1 MADFSVYG
9 RYGNGFDVALRTIYR
24 PDWIHQNH
32 YDMRKRIIATAILY
46 FAFLAA
52 VVALAGCNSIR
63 EWTSREPATINT
75 SFSVANTLLATRSES
90 RPDTNSFILNIRN
103 SGGDVIYNGLYG
115 LKPAEMTIPAGAY
128 TLSVISEEFD
138 APAWE
143 TPVYGDSVDIVVAS
157 GETANVSFVCRM
169 LNTGVRIRMSERY
182 LSKYPGS
189 LVVEQDGGALSYT
202 YGEQR
207 FGYFCAGNATFKG
220 TDSKGAQEV
229 LFSKN
234 FNAGDMLTLSLDATS
249 VDSRQSVSISV
260 DTTRNW
266 CYEAVVVGRYAGDNG
281 DGKTAATAFSPSAA
295 QSHVGET
302 AWVWGYIVGGDLSS
316 SAISFEPPFTKAT
329 NLAIAE
335 SPVCTTRSE
344 CLSVELASGSEIR
357 NGINLTDH
365 PEMLGRKVA
374 IQGTI
379 TASYLGLVGLKSV
392 KDYSVD

>member
-1 MADFSVYG
+1 MKKKILAF
-9 RYGNGFDVALRTIYR
+9 
-24 PDWIHQNH
+24 
-32 YDMRKRIIATAILY
+32 AILY
-46 FAFLAA
+46 FAYLAA
-52 VVALAGCNSIR
+52 VATLAGCDSLR
-63 EWTSREPATINT
+63 DDTSREPAVIST
-75 SFSVANTLLATRSES
+75 SFCVANTLLATRAGSA
-90 RPDTNSFILNIRN
+90 DTNSFILSIRN
-103 SGGDVIYNGLYG
+103 SGGDVIYDGLYG
-115 LKPAEMTIPAGAY
+115 LKPAEISIPAGAY
-128 TLSVISEEFD
+128 NLSVVSENFN

-182 LSKYPGS
+182 LSKFPGS
-189 LVVEQDGGALSYT
+189 LVVEQENGSLSYSHN
-202 YGEQR
+202 EQR

-220 TDSKGAQEV
+220 TDSKGAQDV
-229 LFSKN
+229 LFSKS
-234 FNAGDMLTLSLDATS
+234 FTAGDMLTLSLDATS
-249 VDSRQSVSISV
+249 VDTQQTISITI

-266 CYEAVVVGRYAGDNG
+266 RHEAIVVDRYSGGSGNG
-281 DGKTAATAFSPSAA
+281 QSAATAFSPSEA
-295 QSHVGET
+295 QNHIGET

-335 SPVCTTRSE
+335 SPVCATRSE

-357 NGINLTDH
+357 NALNLVEHSD
-365 PEMLGRKVA
+365 MLGRKVA
-374 IQGTI
+374 IQATI